1 LRLVYEEKLLLKFMK
16 GGTLLKEDDKKEKI
30 LTQIEIDN
38 IIDNSINI
46 SILSKLFNLKLLN
59 EKEFLILREKIKSF
73 Y

>member
-1 LRLVYEEKLLLKFMK
+1 M
-16 GGTLLKEDDKKEKI
+16 KEDDIKEKI
-30 LTQIEIDN
+30 LTQLEIDN

-46 SILSKLFNLKLLN
+46 SILSKLFHLNLLN

>member
-1 LRLVYEEKLLLKFMK
+1 MK
-16 GGTLLKEDDKKEKI
+16 GGILLKEDDIKEKA
-30 LTQIEIDN
+30 LTQLEMDN

-59 EKEFLILREKIKSF
+59 ETEFLILREKIQSF

>member
-1 LRLVYEEKLLLKFMK
+1 M
-16 GGTLLKEDDKKEKI
+16 KEDDIKEKI
-30 LTQIEIDN
+30 LTQLEIDN

>member
-1 LRLVYEEKLLLKFMK
+1 MRLVYEEKLLLKFMK

-46 SILSKLFNLKLLN
+46 SILSKLFILNLLN

>member
-1 LRLVYEEKLLLKFMK
+1 M
-16 GGTLLKEDDKKEKI
+16 KEDDKKEKI

-59 EKEFLILREKIKSF
+59 EKEFLILREKIKNF

>member
-1 LRLVYEEKLLLKFMK
+1 MR
-16 GGTLLKEDDKKEKI
+16 GGTLLKEDDIKEKI
-30 LTQIEIDN
+30 LTQLEIDN

-46 SILSKLFNLKLLN
+46 SILSKLFHLELLN

>member
-1 LRLVYEEKLLLKFMK
+1 MK

>member
-1 LRLVYEEKLLLKFMK
+1 MR

>member
-1 LRLVYEEKLLLKFMK
+1 MR
-16 GGTLLKEDDKKEKI
+16 EDDIKEKI
-30 LTQIEIDN
+30 LTQLEMDN

>member
-1 LRLVYEEKLLLKFMK
+1 M
-16 GGTLLKEDDKKEKI
+16 KEDDTKEKT
-30 LTQIEIDN
+30 LTQLEIDN

>member
-1 LRLVYEEKLLLKFMK
+1 M
-16 GGTLLKEDDKKEKI
+16 KEDDIKEKA
-30 LTQIEIDN
+30 LTQLEMDN

-59 EKEFLILREKIKSF
+59 ETEFLILREKIQSF

>member
-1 LRLVYEEKLLLKFMK
+1 M
-16 GGTLLKEDDKKEKI
+16 KEDDIREKI

>member
-1 LRLVYEEKLLLKFMK
+1 MR

-30 LTQIEIDN
+30 LTQLEIDN

>member
-1 LRLVYEEKLLLKFMK
+1 MRLVYEEKLLLKYMK

>member
-1 LRLVYEEKLLLKFMK
+1 MRLVYEEKLLLKFMK

>member
-1 LRLVYEEKLLLKFMK
+1 M
-16 GGTLLKEDDKKEKI
+16 KEDDKKEKI

>member
-1 LRLVYEEKLLLKFMK
+1 MRLVYEEKLLLKFMR
-16 GGTLLKEDDKKEKI
+16 GGTLLKEDDIKEKI
-30 LTQIEIDN
+30 LTQLEIDN

-46 SILSKLFNLKLLN
+46 SILSKLFHLELLN